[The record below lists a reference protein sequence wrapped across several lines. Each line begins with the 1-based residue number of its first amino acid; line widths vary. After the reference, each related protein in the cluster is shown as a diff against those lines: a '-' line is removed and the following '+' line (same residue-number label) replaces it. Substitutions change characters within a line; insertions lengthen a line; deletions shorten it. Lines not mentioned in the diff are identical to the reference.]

1 MQTTDQAPPSSSIRY
16 DKLLASHQAC
26 LQSIAKECS
35 LAKFAEALPMLQR
48 NNPELL
54 KELRDTVMNEW
65 MTKTRSDFL
74 DSVQDRELFPLLA
87 GLDALAA
94 TASDKRAAN
103 AAELEP
109 VTVMMSHRYAL
120 KQAEKARLL
129 ELLQQDVDENQQLF
143 SQVQSQAAELEEL
156 SRRVQELK
164 SGLLPSV
171 VEDYL
176 AAGEVLDFDTNFGP
190 QTISLLELFSSSN
203 LLELSW
209 EIKKSLSGVKEHT
222 DQIRTKFRDSR
233 KKFLKERIARMKE
246 RLYSQKTLRLQDKI
260 TFVCGVTWIWL
271 TCLFMFRFPD
281 VMPLYYL
288 FTIVP
293 LVTIR
298 FFVYRSKKW
307 HYFLADLCY
316 FVNFLII
323 TFFFFHSSEH
333 LFMAVFCLAHGPVA
347 WAIYAWRNALVFHS
361 VDKVTSI
368 AIHIQPA
375 LALYTVRWLSLA
387 SPIRTISLLPS
398 YANVAF
404 NPRGDQSM
412 DPSYIYAMFCASIV
426 YLVWQGLYYYFIL
439 VLQHEKVF
447 DLSHATSY
455 TYLLTDYMGKKKN
468 NPLTKLFKATPEAFR
483 PFLFIIV
490 QFIYALLTMLP
501 TVVYYRSF
509 WAHTAF
515 IVFIVM
521 LSVFNGADYYMEGSV
536 SQLTSSL

>member
-94 TASDKRAAN
+94 TASDKRADSGSLQEEGDAN

-164 SGLLPSV
+164 SGLLP

-209 EIKKSLSGVKEHT
+209 EIKKSLSG
-222 DQIRTKFRDSR
+222 
-233 KKFLKERIARMKE
+233 
-246 RLYSQKTLRLQDKI
+246 
-260 TFVCGVTWIWL
+260 
-271 TCLFMFRFPD
+271 
-281 VMPLYYL
+281 
-288 FTIVP
+288 
-293 LVTIR
+293 
-298 FFVYRSKKW
+298 
-307 HYFLADLCY
+307 
-316 FVNFLII
+316 
-323 TFFFFHSSEH
+323 
-333 LFMAVFCLAHGPVA
+333 
-347 WAIYAWRNALVFHS
+347 
-361 VDKVTSI
+361 
-368 AIHIQPA
+368 
-375 LALYTVRWLSLA
+375 A

-439 VLQHEKVF
+439 VF

-521 LSVFNGADYYMEGSV
+521 LSVFNGADYYMEGNV